1 MKKTKDNTMDYTN
14 YLPTEDESS
23 ENCYAAGIGCAAAL
37 MSKYTLLKVIKG
49 NLIGEYKFIFKKQ
62 KGIDK
67 MAYQYN
73 NNLLKVDA
81 ELMYENMRLLYIKI
95 SKI

>member
-1 MKKTKDNTMDYTN
+1 MKQTKNNIIDYTN
-14 YLPTEDESS
+14 YLPTGDGSS
-23 ENCYAAGIGCAAAL
+23 ENCYTASIGCAAAL
-37 MSKYTLLKVIKG
+37 MSKYKLLKVIKG
-49 NLIGEYKFIFKKQ
+49 CLTGKYKFIFKKQ
-62 KGIDK
+62 KGINK